1 MRLRNIPRAESVLK
15 ECNEVIKNENN
26 KNYIIKLHY

>member
-15 ECNEVIKNENN
+15 ECNKVIKNEENL
-26 KNYIIKLHY
+26 KGK